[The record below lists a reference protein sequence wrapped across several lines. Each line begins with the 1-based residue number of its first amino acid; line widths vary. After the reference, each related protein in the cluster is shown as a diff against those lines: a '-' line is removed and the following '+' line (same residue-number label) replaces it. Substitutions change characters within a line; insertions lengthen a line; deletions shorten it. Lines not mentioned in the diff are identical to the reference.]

1 MKEWLEQAKAA
12 AEATL
17 TTMAILFVLG
27 AAVGCIGGGVYFAI
41 KVTQRVCELLLGG

>member
-17 TTMAILFVLG
+17 TTMTALFVLG
-27 AAVGCIGGGVYFAI
+27 AAVGCIGGGIFFAL
-41 KVTQRVCELLLGG
+41 KVVLRVCELLLGG